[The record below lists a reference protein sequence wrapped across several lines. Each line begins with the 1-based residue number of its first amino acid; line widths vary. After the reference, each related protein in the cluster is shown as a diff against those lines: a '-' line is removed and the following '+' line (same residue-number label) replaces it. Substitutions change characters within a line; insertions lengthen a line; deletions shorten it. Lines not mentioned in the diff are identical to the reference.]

1 MAFEKSLS
9 LLRLAEMAAARHRGV
24 SLVDVMEEFDVNQ
37 RTAQRMMRGLEAAF
51 GSVVHSVDED
61 RRKWW
66 KLQDASIL
74 RLQGIRDSE
83 LAALDMS
90 IRRAR
95 REGAELDAE
104 ALVSLRD
111 RILATMPGPHA
122 RRAEADASA
131 LLEAQGYASR
141 PGPKAQIAPLILGTI
156 AMGIKAPFSLD
167 LVYQGARDETGTDRR
182 VEPYGLLLGTRQY
195 LVARD
200 TAQGGAYRRFRL
212 DRIIDAK
219 ITGQSFARDP
229 DFDLTAFSAQAFGS
243 FHSDAEFGPVV
254 WRFSPKA
261 APVAREF
268 EFHPTQHMTEEPDG
282 SLRLEF
288 TASGWIEMVWHL
300 YQWGDQVEVVM
311 PEALKQLVNGFQR
324 RDLYV
329 LP

>member
-24 SLVDVMEEFDVNQ
+24 SLLDVMEEFDVNQ

-51 GSVVHSVDED
+51 TSVVHSIDDD

-66 KLQDASIL
+66 KLEDATIL

-95 REGAELDAE
+95 REGADLDAA

-122 RRAEADASA
+122 RRAEADAGA
-131 LLEAQGYASR
+131 MLEAQGYACR
-141 PGPKAQIAPLILGTI
+141 PGPRSQIAPMILGNI

-167 LVYQGARDETGTDRR
+167 IVYRGARDTDAAPRL
-182 VEPYGLLLGTRQY
+182 VEPYGLLLGVRQY

-212 DRIIDAK
+212 DRILDAK

-243 FHSDAEFGPVV
+243 FHSDAEHGPVV

-261 APVAREF
+261 APVARGF
-268 EFHPTQHMTEEPDG
+268 EFHPTQRMIEEPDG
-282 SLRLEF
+282 SLRVEF

-300 YQWGDQVEVVM
+300 YQWGDQVEVVA
-311 PEALKQLVNGFQR
+311 PAALKALVGGFQR
-324 RDLYV
+324 CDLGV